1 MTRAGEEEQIAR
13 GIVDR
18 ARYMTLATADAEGRP
33 WASPVWFAPDG
44 HRELLWVS
52 APGARHSLNIAAR
65 PEVSVVIFDSG
76 VAPAEA
82 AGVYL
87 DCSAEQVP
95 DDGALAQA
103 MAVYSRR
110 SAAQGLPAWSVDDV
124 RAPEDRRLYRARA
137 SRAWLGRA
145 DERIPLG
152 AA

>member
-1 MTRAGEEEQIAR
+1 VTGADEEEQVAS
-13 GIVDR
+13 GIIDR

-44 HRELLWVS
+44 YRELLWVS
-52 APGARHSLNIAAR
+52 APAARHSLNIAAR
-65 PEVSVVIFDSG
+65 PEVAVVIFDSG
-76 VAPAEA
+76 VPPAQA
-82 AGVYL
+82 AAVYL
-87 DCSAEQVP
+87 DCSAEQVT
-95 DDGALAQA
+95 DDGALAHA

-110 SAAQGLPAWSVDDV
+110 SVDQGLSAWSVDDV

-152 AA
+152 AP

>member
-1 MTRAGEEEQIAR
+1 MSGAADVEAVAR

-18 ARYMTLATADAEGRP
+18 ASYMTLATADADGRP
-33 WASPVWFAPDG
+33 WASPVWFAHDG
-44 HRELLWVS
+44 YRELFWVS
-52 APGARHSLNIAAR
+52 APGAWHSLNISVR
-65 PEVSVVIFDSG
+65 PEVSIVIFDSG

-87 DCSAEQVP
+87 NCSALQVT
-95 DDGALAQA
+95 DDAALAHA

-110 SAAQGLPAWSVDDV
+110 SVDQGLSAWSVDDV
-124 RAPEDRRLYRARA
+124 SAPEDRRLYRAEA

-152 AA
+152 AP